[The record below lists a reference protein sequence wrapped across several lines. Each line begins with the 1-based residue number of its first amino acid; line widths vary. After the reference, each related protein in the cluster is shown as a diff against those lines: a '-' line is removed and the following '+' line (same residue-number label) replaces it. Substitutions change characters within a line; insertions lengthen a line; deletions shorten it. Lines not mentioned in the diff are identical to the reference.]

1 MPDGSWQV
9 SKQRSNARRLGTLRR
24 RVGVGL
30 ACAWIGE
37 GESEVRVS
45 GQSPPAVVN
54 RVVMMAAESDEIVSS
69 CASTMLP
76 KDDVMDLPNCVVASG
91 ESASTPIS
99 DSYRLA
105 HRLCDDTLLGRDCI
119 EMSTWVEK

>member
-1 MPDGSWQV
+1 
-9 SKQRSNARRLGTLRR
+9 
-24 RVGVGL
+24 
-30 ACAWIGE
+30 
-37 GESEVRVS
+37 
-45 GQSPPAVVN
+45 VN

-99 DSYRLA
+99 DSYGLA
-105 HRLCDDTLLGRDCI
+105 HRLGDDTFLRRDSI
-119 EMSTWVEK
+119 EVSPWIEK